1 MKIIAKPIKT
11 MVVFEYEGK
20 VPIPYKFK
28 LQLDEGSEQTIYI
41 DKRIASYR
49 QKIAGIDTII
59 FECQSVI
66 DGIEKRYKLK
76 NNILSAAT
84 VFPSLL
90 NLLMKA

>member
-76 NNILSAAT
+76 NNIL
-84 VFPSLL
+84 FKKKIPR
-90 NLLMKA
+90 N

>member
-76 NNILSAAT
+76 NNIL
-84 VFPSLL
+84 FNKKIPR
-90 NLLMKA
+90 N

>member
-1 MKIIAKPIKT
+1 MKIVAKPIKT

-28 LQLDEGSEQTIYI
+28 LQLDDGSEQTIYI
-41 DKRIASYR
+41 DKRITSYR

-76 NNILSAAT
+76 YILSDCRWQLYAI
-84 VFPSLL
+84 
-90 NLLMKA
+90 